1 MTETRFAGTAARV
14 QVGSHGL
21 PRGPGSVDPSS
32 FAHLRFWLAALWSR
46 AHAQI
51 HQIDGGTVNYRVQ
64 MEVLD
69 ALVEVYQELRRDG
82 RQDVADQVAEVI
94 STLCREL
101 LEADGQPIPTDR
113 LLEVLALVASILQ
126 LIKWW

>member
-1 MTETRFAGTAARV
+1 M
-14 QVGSHGL
+14 
-21 PRGPGSVDPSS
+21 
-32 FAHLRFWLAALWSR
+32 
-46 AHAQI
+46 
-51 HQIDGGTVNYRVQ
+51 NYRVQ